1 MTAAE
6 YVENCTQF
14 VEDLYVGPDGN
25 IVDIV
30 EERELDTTTM
40 RYYTTHY
47 IINGFK
53 YAVNDE
59 IRGRFL

>member
-14 VEDLYVGPDGN
+14 VEGLCVGPDGN

-59 IRGRFL
+59 IRG